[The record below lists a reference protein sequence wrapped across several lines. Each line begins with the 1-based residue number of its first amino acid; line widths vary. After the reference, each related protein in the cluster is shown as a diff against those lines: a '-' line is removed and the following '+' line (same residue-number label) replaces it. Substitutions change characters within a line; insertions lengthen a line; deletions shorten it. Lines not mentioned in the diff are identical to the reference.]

1 VLRGSHLVFEV
12 KKCSRS
18 FGKSIMKVDDSNKK
32 FGKIPLNSA
41 TLMRHPAKPYHIVP
55 FYKNKNKALF
65 NFIAFFFSFF

>member
-1 VLRGSHLVFEV
+1 
-12 KKCSRS
+12 
-18 FGKSIMKVDDSNKK
+18 MKVDDSNKK